1 MPLNIVCF
9 CYEVNNHVLV
19 LFLMAGKKRAS
30 PKEGGILS
38 GEAPTLSACVTGAHH
53 R

>member
-9 CYEVNNHVLV
+9 CYEVNNRVLV

-30 PKEGGILS
+30 PKGGGS
-38 GEAPTLSACVTGAHH
+38 
-53 R
+53 

>member
-9 CYEVNNHVLV
+9 CHEVNNRVLV

-30 PKEGGILS
+30 PEW
-38 GEAPTLSACVTGAHH
+38 GALAV
-53 R
+53 RLQPYQQ